1 MVGADGLNGGVRWLM
16 RCFGVLRVAGL
27 GVFDVFDRSQ
37 HLAGELGVGL
47 TIFLKCLNIIP
58 VF

>member
-1 MVGADGLNGGVRWLM
+1 MVLVGVVFGGATRFGWLGG
-16 RCFGVLRVAGL
+16 
-27 GVFDVFDRSQ
+27 FDVFDRCQ

-47 TIFLKCLNIIP
+47 TIFLKCLKFIP